1 MIKNLMDHLN
11 YGFFAEASLLMFVLI
26 FIGVSIRTLV
36 GRSDDSRNHAMV
48 VLHDGEEE
56 NQ

>member
-48 VLHDGEEE
+48 VLHDGEEK